1 MSVGEARLA
10 RSPKLLCLMIRFA
23 FGIVNER
30 FGRVVAWLVMTVLAW
45 YLADDKMELSAK
57 IMS

>member
-30 FGRVVAWLVMTVLAW
+30 FGRVWLVWPVMTRTGQPT
-45 YLADDKMELSAK
+45 DDKMELSAK